1 MKITRRKLRE
11 MILTEIA
18 SYNVE
23 GKIED
28 ALNELD
34 PETRAKIERLMKTDP
49 LVAHQLLDTLS
60 GYESRTSDSYEDLMS
75 KKDLEVND
83 ALRILGEEMSG
94 FAGLSEDYKTPF
106 AEFLTNNDGSS
117 KIVVSA
123 SERQSEDAYRDF
135 LIPDSQLWDNPKE
148 YLKQHGLKYY
158 NLVSFDNDSSSMA
171 RIPKTSSTIGGTSIF
186 VDELTKLN
194 PNLEASDYLKVEED
208 LIRFILDLNPDIQ
221 VEAEFDPSEP
231 VFL

>member
-1 MKITRRKLRE
+1 MKLTRRKLRE

-18 SYNVE
+18 AYNIE

-28 ALNELD
+28 TLKELD
-34 PETRAKIERLMKTDP
+34 PETRAKIEKLMKTDP
-49 LVAHQLLDTLS
+49 LVAHQLLDALS
-60 GYESRTSDSYEDLMS
+60 GYEGRTGDSYEELMS
-75 KKDLEVND
+75 KKDLKVND
-83 ALRILGEEMSG
+83 ALRILGEEMPG
-94 FAGLSEDYKTPF
+94 FVSLGDEYKIPF

-123 SERQSEDAYRDF
+123 TERQSENAYNDF

-158 NLVSFDNDSSSMA
+158 NLVSFDNNSSSMA
-171 RIPKTSSTIGGTSIF
+171 RIPKTSSTTGGTIIF
-186 VDELTKLN
+186 IDELTKAN
-194 PNLEASDYLKVEED
+194 PGLEAYEYFKVEED
-208 LIRFILDLNPDIQ
+208 LIRFIFDLNPDIQ
-221 VEAEFDPSEP
+221 VEAEFDNSDP